1 MSKNRLEQNNRMNR
15 FLTILFFL
23 TLPITAKGVEL
34 LDYNVE
40 ARETG
45 ALIHLHFSGPVPRPV
60 GVFLPAPPRLYFDF
74 PDARNESGRLSI
86 KTQTLPLKEVRMG
99 KQADGI
105 RVVLDLA
112 RAIPHQ
118 VQVDGNTVLIALGD
132 DASLPAK
139 TATLPSKA
147 KPEFKASPTA
157 QKSHPPI
164 QVKPSKVQIAQ
175 AATQAS
181 VSVPAQIHLPDT
193 VVSQARKPSLLQ
205 VDFRKEGHEGRIVF
219 RTSATPE
226 RVSTIAQ
233 QNRLTVQIEDT
244 EVPVHLVR
252 RFDVRDFGTLV
263 KHIDVVP
270 KGFAALAN
278 IQINGGFTHV
288 LKKEADAIEIL
299 VTPLQE
305 AVGLT
310 SEIYQGKKLS
320 LDFQDIDVRSVL
332 QVFADFTGLN
342 VVVGDSVGGRI
353 SIRLKDVPWDEA
365 LDTILR
371 VKNLGKRQIG
381 NTIWI
386 APLDEMRAQ
395 EEGGELPT
403 EVFRLKYQK
412 AEAVANLLL
421 GSVNMQKRH
430 APSEDETMAGILPSF
445 LGMQQGKA
453 APGVDKSNAM
463 ISEKGRVLVDAR
475 TNTLFVQEAPT
486 RIEAIRKLISII
498 DIPQRQ
504 VMIESR
510 IVIAEENFARELG
523 ARLGFKHVER
533 SPGQFYSV
541 GGSGEDTAYPITGS
555 PDGSFNP
562 IESPGVYNVDLP
574 ANAIGQSNPG
584 VLALSIIRGD
594 ARNANLLN
602 LELSALESDRR
613 GKIVSSPKVFTANLQ
628 TAYIEQGME
637 IPYREQVM
645 SQAGLGGTSVP
656 YSTVSFKKAVLRL
669 DVTPQITPD
678 NRLLLDLEV
687 TKDEAGTPITPGMEP
702 PINTRKV
709 STQVEVNNGDTAVLG
724 GVFELNNTD
733 TITKIPYL
741 GDVPLLGALFRTK
754 SRTEEK
760 TELLIFITPRIMPDI
775 PPENL

>member
-1 MSKNRLEQNNRMNR
+1 
-15 FLTILFFL
+15 
-23 TLPITAKGVEL
+23 
-34 LDYNVE
+34 
-40 ARETG
+40 
-45 ALIHLHFSGPVPRPV
+45 
-60 GVFLPAPPRLYFDF
+60 
-74 PDARNESGRLSI
+74 
-86 KTQTLPLKEVRMG
+86 
-99 KQADGI
+99 
-105 RVVLDLA
+105 
-112 RAIPHQ
+112 
-118 VQVDGNTVLIALGD
+118 
-132 DASLPAK
+132 
-139 TATLPSKA
+139 
-147 KPEFKASPTA
+147 
-157 QKSHPPI
+157 
-164 QVKPSKVQIAQ
+164 
-175 AATQAS
+175 
-181 VSVPAQIHLPDT
+181 
-193 VVSQARKPSLLQ
+193 
-205 VDFRKEGHEGRIVF
+205 
-219 RTSATPE
+219 
-226 RVSTIAQ
+226 
-233 QNRLTVQIEDT
+233 
-244 EVPVHLVR
+244 
-252 RFDVRDFGTLV
+252 
-263 KHIDVVP
+263 
-270 KGFAALAN
+270 
-278 IQINGGFTHV
+278 
-288 LKKEADAIEIL
+288 
-299 VTPLQE
+299 
-305 AVGLT
+305 
-310 SEIYQGKKLS
+310 
-320 LDFQDIDVRSVL
+320 
-332 QVFADFTGLN
+332 
-342 VVVGDSVGGRI
+342 
-353 SIRLKDVPWDEA
+353 
-365 LDTILR
+365 
-371 VKNLGKRQIG
+371 
-381 NTIWI
+381 
-386 APLDEMRAQ
+386 
-395 EEGGELPT
+395 
-403 EVFRLKYQK
+403 
-412 AEAVANLLL
+412 
-421 GSVNMQKRH
+421 
-430 APSEDETMAGILPSF
+430 MAGILPSF